1 MQLGPHIDR
10 LLTYLGSLVPIS
22 FAEEAAILQS
32 KFSLFLLIK
41 EKQIDGLFQECTG
54 TFILN
59 VPKYIF

>member
-1 MQLGPHIDR
+1 MQLGPHIDP
-10 LLTYLGSLVPIS
+10 LPTSLDSLVPIS
-22 FAEEAAILQS
+22 LAEEAAMLPS